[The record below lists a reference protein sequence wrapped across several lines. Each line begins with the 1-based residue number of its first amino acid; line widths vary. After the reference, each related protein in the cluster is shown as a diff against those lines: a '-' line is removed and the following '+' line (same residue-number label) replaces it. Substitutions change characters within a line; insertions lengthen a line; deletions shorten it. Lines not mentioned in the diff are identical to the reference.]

1 VSDLGRDHVA
11 AFELP
16 VPNPVTRVIELRDDP
31 STAALYR
38 EHSVAR
44 PVGDED
50 LRLAP
55 AGRRCHEPRREGD
68 YAREEVAVRN
78 SEREGVGGTVG
89 EARYR
94 QPPGI
99 QCQAVEHPLQRPV
112 DELDVWAVASHE
124 HVPLP
129 LRSSCYLRFPMGV
142 NIGGVQEA
150 LGRVW
155 ALCRDFTYSKQA
167 PSSAVPTDSVRT
179 DSRSDPYSRNR
190 RRQVRFCRW

>member
-11 AFELP
+11 AFELQ

-31 STAALYR
+31 AAAEVYR

-55 AGRRCHEPRREGD
+55 ASRRCHEPRREGD

-78 SEREGVGGTVG
+78 YEREGLGGTVG
-89 EARYR
+89 EACYR

-99 QCQAVEHPLQRPV
+99 QCQAVEHLIQRPV
-112 DELDVWAVASHE
+112 DELEVWAVASHE

-129 LRSSCYLRFPMGV
+129 LRNSCLLRGV
-142 NIGGVQEA
+142 RIV
-150 LGRVW
+150 
-155 ALCRDFTYSKQA
+155 S
-167 PSSAVPTDSVRT
+167 PSTV
-179 DSRSDPYSRNR
+179 
-190 RRQVRFCRW
+190 RQVI